1 MESLNQSLTE
11 SKVMPLVEQALTS
24 IIPDNKFNLEFFQLI
39 PQEQGDEMI
48 ASISEKLNVPV
59 ETIEQAIENIINR
72 PKETPRIRSG
82 NR

>member
-1 MESLNQSLTE
+1 MTKKLKQ
-11 SKVMPLVEQALTS
+11 
-24 IIPDNKFNLEFFQLI
+24 FNLYKFDVGNFCSTQT
-39 PQEQGDEMI
+39 
-48 ASISEKLNVPV
+48 

>member
-1 MESLNQSLTE
+1 
-11 SKVMPLVEQALTS
+11 
-24 IIPDNKFNLEFFQLI
+24 
-39 PQEQGDEMI
+39 MI